1 MVVSAPESVPIY
13 LKNAAVQD
21 NVVLL
26 ETSIQSSRYKG
37 VFGEN

>member
-1 MVVSAPESVPIY
+1 MVVAAPESVPIH

-26 ETSIQSSRYKG
+26 ETSIQSSRYKR